1 VRAEVRGEIFMPNEA
16 FAAMNAERDEEGLP
30 TFANPRNATAGT
42 LKQLDS
48 KIVAKRPLA
57 FLAHG
62 LGAYEG
68 RRSNRTRFPRI
79 VRHLPSRATSRSST
93 PPTR

>member
-1 VRAEVRGEIFMPNEA
+1 MPNEA

-42 LKQLDS
+42 LKQLDP

-62 LGAYEG
+62 LGAYDGEPLETEHDFHALLDSLG
-68 RRSNRTRFPRI
+68 IPRNQPVI
-79 VRHLPSRATSRSST
+79 TAAQSR
-93 PPTR
+93 